1 MDATAANIS
10 ALDQVGAV
18 LRDVLDNYGVKPTTR
33 REALL
38 LTLGALYITSQIMD
52 MPGCEHFI
60 PARVLICA
68 NLAEL
73 TTLCEG
79 YVGRDYFKVGVQ

>member
-1 MDATAANIS
+1 
-10 ALDQVGAV
+10 
-18 LRDVLDNYGVKPTTR
+18 
-33 REALL
+33 
-38 LTLGALYITSQIMD
+38 MD